1 MFLIPLRNVDKNCS
15 LVDIIIAEHEQL
27 RNSDTH
33 LLTSVLNGQTN
44 HKVLLLL
51 DGYDEYTPGTNSDI
65 DSVIQS
71 SIGKCF
77 TILTSRPEHD
87 SKEEKIHFVP
97 RHMRNKMD
105 SEVIIEGFSEEN
117 IKKCS
122 ARYLDSEDLSEEMLK
137 MSKESNIYNLLSVPI
152 ILLMVCVLYNEH
164 EKLPKS
170 RTEIFQLICTRVMDR
185 STLKYFGCK
194 AAELGEIDNMLGVL
208 GKFAWEALQDDVR
221 QLLLRKVHFCI
232 LSVLYKSYH
241 STIFFKQYTRLFINI
256 RMSFDT
262 HQILISF
269 CDVVTHFN
277 LVK

>member
-71 SIGKCF
+71 RIGKCF

-87 SKEEKIHFVP
+87 SKEEKTHFVP

-105 SEVIIEGFSEEN
+105 GEVIIEGFSEEN

-122 ARYLDSEDLSEEMLK
+122 ARYLDSEDRSEEMLK
-137 MSKESNIYNLLSVPI
+137 TAKESNIYSLLSVPI
-152 ILLMVCVLYNEH
+152 ILLMVCVLYNEYG
-164 EKLPKS
+164 KLPKS
-170 RTEIFQLICTRVMDR
+170 KTEIFRLIFTRVMDR
-185 STLKYFGCK
+185 STLKTFGCK
-194 AAELGEIDNMLGVL
+194 AEELENFKNMLRTL
-208 GKFAWEALQDDVR
+208 GKFAWKALQDDVR
-221 QLLLRKVHFCI
+221 QLLLRKVHIC
-232 LSVLYKSYH
+232 L
-241 STIFFKQYTRLFINI
+241 
-256 RMSFDT
+256 
-262 HQILISF
+262 
-269 CDVVTHFN
+269 VVF
-277 LVK
+277 